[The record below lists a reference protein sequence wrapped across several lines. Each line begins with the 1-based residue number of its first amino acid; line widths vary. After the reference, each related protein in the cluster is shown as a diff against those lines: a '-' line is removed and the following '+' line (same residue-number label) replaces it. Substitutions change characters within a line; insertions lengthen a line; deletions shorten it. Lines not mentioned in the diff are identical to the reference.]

1 MRLNLDCLRD
11 ILLCIEEVAD
21 YRCPAVFVDT
31 DSVKLVGDHL
41 GDHPKP
47 PPYQQEFL
55 HAYESNELM
64 YHLRYCFHAGLIA
77 SDREPSGM
85 QFFVR
90 DLTPAGH
97 ELLNDIRSKTVFEK
111 TKAIATELQA
121 QSIPAFQKI
130 ASSVISAIIQAHLN
144 C

>member
-11 ILLCIEEVAD
+11 ILLCIEEVA
-21 YRCPAVFVDT
+21 
-31 DSVKLVGDHL
+31 
-41 GDHPKP
+41 
-47 PPYQQEFL
+47 
-55 HAYESNELM
+55 
-64 YHLRYCFHAGLIA
+64 
-77 SDREPSGM
+77 GM

-121 QSIPAFQKI
+121 QSIPSFQKI
-130 ASSVISAIIQAHLN
+130 ASSVISAIVQSHLK